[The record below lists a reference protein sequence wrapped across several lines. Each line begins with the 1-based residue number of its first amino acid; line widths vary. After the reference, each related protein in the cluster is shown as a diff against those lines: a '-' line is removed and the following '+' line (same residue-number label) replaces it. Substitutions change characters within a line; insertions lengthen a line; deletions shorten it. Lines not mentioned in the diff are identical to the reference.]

1 MSPWRVR
8 ALGHQIDHHSP
19 QSFSLSTA
27 VGTALGGGLPT
38 AELDRSRLLSVR
50 LKAITAD
57 VAQQS
62 GATLV
67 QASEITKGHD
77 ICSAD
82 PWVFGWTMPATPLS
96 FGPMGFHPT
105 EKAMSRIADAV
116 DRVLN

>member
-1 MSPWRVR
+1 MSLWRVR
-8 ALGHQIDHHSP
+8 GLGHQIDQRLHRASV
-19 QSFSLSTA
+19 SRTA

-57 VAQQS
+57 VAEQS